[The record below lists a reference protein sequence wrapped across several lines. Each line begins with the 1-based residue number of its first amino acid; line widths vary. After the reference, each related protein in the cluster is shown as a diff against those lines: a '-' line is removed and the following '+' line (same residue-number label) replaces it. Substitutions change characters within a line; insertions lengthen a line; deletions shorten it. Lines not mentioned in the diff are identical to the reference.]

1 MDSQVQWFAMRA
13 TYNRELRA
21 GDYLTAKGLEV
32 FIPFK
37 KVIKSVGGVKRK
49 VAVPAIKSLF
59 FVKATK
65 EALKQAKYGQEYI
78 QYMTK
83 REGERNIP
91 IIVPD
96 YQMEQ
101 FIKVVQ
107 DDTIEKTFFTPDEV
121 NLSLGSRV
129 KVHGGAFDG
138 MEGVL
143 AKIKG
148 KRNRQFF
155 IKIDGIVAV
164 KTIVENAE
172 LLEVIE

>member
-1 MDSQVQWFAMRA
+1 MQWFAMRA
-13 TYNRELRA
+13 TYNMELRA
-21 GDYLTAKGLEV
+21 RDYLLTKGLEV
-32 FIPFK
+32 FVPFK

-65 EALKQAKYGQEYI
+65 EALKQAKYGQGYI
-78 QYMTK
+78 QYFTK
-83 REGERNIP
+83 REGDKNVP
-91 IIVPD
+91 IIVPE

-107 DDTIEKTFFTPDEV
+107 DDTVEKTFFTPDEV
-121 NLSLGSRV
+121 NLSLGTRV

-138 MEGVL
+138 VEGVL
-143 AKIKG
+143 VKING
-148 KRNRQFF
+148 KRNRQYF